1 MSPKHISPRSKNRQA
16 HAPYNFI
23 ELPEPEQVVV
33 AQELPKSNDYDA
45 QRHTGYIQCQLITES
60 PLYIRCGLIPKDFK
74 ILGDHSCNL
83 EELTQLELEEQKR
96 WTDFFYNPAN
106 YRPVIP
112 GSSLRGMIRTL
123 IEIVTYS
130 KIHKVSGNDKLFFRA
145 VAAPRK
151 KDEDPDPLAGE
162 YERKQG
168 KAASKVKAGYLQQQ
182 TDGSWGIY
190 MAREIEGKPFL
201 KIEES
206 VVLNSNVNLIPFNS
220 SDYYPQGIREL
231 IPVRFDQIQ
240 NGVAQNI
247 STDNPS
253 YKYEGHLIT
262 SGNMIEGNPE
272 GKSPRR
278 YHWLI
283 GKRTNDYL
291 EVDAGAVDDYRA
303 SLTEFQKKY
312 FDERDGILKNNHP
325 VFFCEPKPG
334 EKVTLF
340 GHSPNFRVPYTPPTK
355 NGRAASVTDFIPPK
369 LKSSDNP
376 DIDMAEAIFGWVK
389 DQKSEN
395 QARAGRV
402 FITDAVIDD
411 SIPDEKIWCQ
421 PNPDDRIIPRILATP
436 KPTTFQHYLV
446 QTDPD
451 AKRENLKHYGSK
463 PIEDTI
469 IRGHKL
475 YWHQQ
480 DVSCHTVNETK
491 TPEEI
496 EIEKKQ
502 KQYTKIRPIQPQVIF
517 YFTIYFENLTEEE
530 LGGLLWV
537 LDLAKKKENRIYVND
552 EREYRFSL
560 GMGKPFG
567 MGAVKLTN
575 QQLWLSQRQQKRY
588 QKLFDVDGNN
598 WETGNYNDTE
608 DEAQIFVDSFKE
620 YILKHI
626 RENTNGKLEDVRRIK
641 MLLEMLSFPGK
652 PRGKVPYMEIE
663 HQYKKNEYDER
674 RVLPNPLDV

>member
-1 MSPKHISPRSKNRQA
+1 MNPKHISPNSKKRQA
-16 HAPYNFI
+16 YAPYNFV
-23 ELPEPEQVVV
+23 ELPNPDQVVV
-33 AQELPKSNDYDA
+33 AQELPKSNDYDP
-45 QRHTGYIQCQLITES
+45 QRHTGYIQCTLITES
-60 PLYIRCGLIPKDFK
+60 PLYIRCGLIPKDFQ
-74 ILGDHSCNL
+74 IFGVRSCNI

-130 KIHKVSGNDKLFFRA
+130 KIHKVSENDKLFFRA

-151 KDEDPDPLAGE
+151 KDADPDPLAGE
-162 YERKQG
+162 YERKLG

-182 TDGSWGIY
+182 RDGSWRIY
-190 MAREIEGKPFL
+190 LAKDIEGKPFI

-206 VVLNSNVNLIPFNS
+206 VVLESNVNLIPFNR
-220 SDYYPQGIREL
+220 SDYRPQGIVEL
-231 IPVRFDQIQ
+231 IPVRFAQIQ
-240 NGVAQNI
+240 QGIAQNI
-247 STDNPS
+247 SADDPN
-253 YKYEGHLIT
+253 YQYEGYLIT

-283 GKRTNDYL
+283 GNRTNDYR
-291 EVDAGAVDDYRA
+291 EIDSGAVDDYRA
-303 SLTEFQKKY
+303 SLSEFQKKS
-312 FDERDGILKNNHP
+312 FDERDGILKNNYP
-325 VFFCEPKPG
+325 VFFCEPKPPG
-334 EKVTLF
+334 KKVTLF

-369 LKSSDNP
+369 LKSSDNS

-395 QARAGRV
+395 QSRAGRV

-411 SIPDEKIWCQ
+411 SIPDEQIWCQ

-480 DVSCHTVNETK
+480 DVSCDTVNETK
-491 TPEEI
+491 TPE

-502 KQYTKIRPIQPQVIF
+502 KQYTKIRPIQPQVSF
-517 YFTIYFENLTEEE
+517 NFTIYFENLTEEE

-537 LDLAKKKENRIYVND
+537 LDLAKEKENRIYVKGD
-552 EREYRFSL
+552 QEYRFSL
-560 GMGKPFG
+560 GMGKPLG
-567 MGAVKLTN
+567 MGGVKLTN

-588 QKLFDVDGNN
+588 QKLFDIDGNN

-620 YILKHI
+620 YIFKHI

-652 PRGKVPYMEIE
+652 SRGKVRYMEIE
-663 HQYKKNEYDER
+663 HQHNGNEYDQR
-674 RVLPNPLDV
+674 PVLPNPLDV